1 MESGRPPS
9 SELLKMRKLIT
20 LTVLAAA
27 LAVSACNTVS
37 GVGKDVSAAGKA
49 VTGAA
54 NDAKH

>member
-1 MESGRPPS
+1 MESGRTLS
-9 SELLKMRKLIT
+9 SELLEMRKLIT

-27 LAVSACNTVS
+27 LAVGACNTVS

-54 NDAKH
+54 DDAKH